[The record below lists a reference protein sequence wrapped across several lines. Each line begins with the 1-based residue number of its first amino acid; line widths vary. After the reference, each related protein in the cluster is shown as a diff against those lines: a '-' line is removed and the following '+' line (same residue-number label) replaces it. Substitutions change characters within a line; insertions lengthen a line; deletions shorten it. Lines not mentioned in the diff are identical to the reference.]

1 MTVLLSASH
10 LDKTYRRQALIRSH
24 APRQVLFDIN
34 LEVRA
39 GESLAIL
46 GRSGS
51 GKSTLM
57 RQLLGIETPSAGQVL
72 FEGRD
77 LATLDRS
84 GWQHFRRSVQM
95 VFQDSIGA
103 VSPRQRIGRIIAEP
117 LRHLSVLTAAEREHR
132 VEQLLTAVGL
142 KPSDALKRPGQ
153 MSGGQLQ
160 RVCIARALATQPRL
174 LVLDEAVS
182 NLDLTL
188 QGQIIELIAH
198 LRAESGMAVV
208 FITHDLRLVR
218 LLCERVIVLH
228 HGRIVEEGPVDRQL
242 RLSSAEGRLLQS
254 AILPPRPKTIVQSQN
269 MPNPAMG

>member
-1 MTVLLSASH
+1 MTVLLGASH

-132 VEQLLTAVGL
+132 VEQLLTAVDL

-269 MPNPAMG
+269 MPNPAMR

>member
-1 MTVLLSASH
+1 MTVLLGASH

-182 NLDLTL
+182 NLDLTM
-188 QGQIIELIAH
+188 QAQIIELIAH
-198 LRAESGMAVV
+198 LRADSGMAVV
-208 FITHDLRLVR
+208 FIPHDLRLGR

-269 MPNPAMG
+269 MPNPAMR

>member
-24 APRQVLFDIN
+24 ASRQVLFDIN

-160 RVCIARALATQPRL
+160 RVCIARALTTQPRL

-269 MPNPAMG
+269 MPNPAMR

>member
-1 MTVLLSASH
+1 MTVLLGASH

-188 QGQIIELIAH
+188 QGQIIELVAH

-269 MPNPAMG
+269 MPNPAMR

>member
-1 MTVLLSASH
+1 MTVLLGASH

-84 GWQHFRRSVQM
+84 GWQHFCRSVQM

-103 VSPRQRIGRIIAEP
+103 VSSRQRIGRIIAEP

-198 LRAESGMAVV
+198 LRAASGMAVV

>member
-117 LRHLSVLTAAEREHR
+117 LRHLSVLMAAEREHR

-269 MPNPAMG
+269 MPNPAMR

>member
-24 APRQVLFDIN
+24 ASRQVLFDIN

-269 MPNPAMG
+269 MPNPAMR

>member
-1 MTVLLSASH
+1 MTVLLGASH

-182 NLDLTL
+182 NLDLTM
-188 QGQIIELIAH
+188 QAQIIELIA
-198 LRAESGMAVV
+198 AW
-208 FITHDLRLVR
+208 
-218 LLCERVIVLH
+218 
-228 HGRIVEEGPVDRQL
+228 P
-242 RLSSAEGRLLQS
+242 SSSSPTICVWFGCCAS
-254 AILPPRPKTIVQSQN
+254 A
-269 MPNPAMG
+269 

>member
-1 MTVLLSASH
+1 MTVLLGASH
-10 LDKTYRRQALIRSH
+10 LDNAYRRQALIRSH

-182 NLDLTL
+182 NLDLTM
-188 QGQIIELIAH
+188 QAQIIELIAH
-198 LRAESGMAVV
+198 LRADSGMAVV

-269 MPNPAMG
+269 MPNPAMR

>member
-1 MTVLLSASH
+1 MTVLLGASH

-182 NLDLTL
+182 NLDLTM
-188 QGQIIELIAH
+188 QAQIIELIAH
-198 LRAESGMAVV
+198 LRADSGMAVV

-269 MPNPAMG
+269 MPNPAMR

>member
-1 MTVLLSASH
+1 MTVLLGASH

-269 MPNPAMG
+269 MPNPAMR